1 MLREEKKRGI
11 NIMNE
16 DKQSE
21 RTKRLTD
28 YVKGVKSNLDG
39 KELYDKY
46 REDIENV
53 TPQEAFEIFHSLIE
67 EGVKPDEIL
76 VFLDKTIN
84 VFHKSLLN
92 YRWEKPENSNFL
104 MDLIKENEELVKRTD
119 EIKIL
124 LKEPSLRAK
133 KQNLLP
139 KLTGLQEFDDHYLKK
154 ENILFPYMENAM
166 PKFHGLSIMWAL
178 HDVVR
183 ARIKEA
189 INIVKDSNSTEEQLN
204 KAIADVFFGML
215 GLKKKEELILFPSA
229 SEVLSEDDW
238 HQMYKQSLE
247 YNFPFIEKPDVKI
260 NDEETEIFES
270 GRFKTETGELDFRD
284 ILMIFNA
291 LPVDLTFVDENNKV
305 KFFTRPKDRIFPRS
319 PAIIGRDVN
328 NCHPPASVH
337 IVEEIIESFRSG
349 KENFAKFWINVKD
362 KMILIQYFALRD
374 NDGIYRGTLEVSQDI
389 TEIRQLD
396 GERRLLRWNE

>member
-1 MLREEKKRGI
+1 
-11 NIMNE
+11 MNR
-16 DKQSE
+16 KNQSSE
-21 RTKRLTD
+21 RIKRLKD
-28 YVKGVKSNLDG
+28 YVGGLRSNLDG
-39 KELYDKY
+39 KKLYAEYK
-46 REDIENV
+46 EDIENV
-53 TPQEAFEIFHSLIE
+53 TPQEAFEIFHGLIE

-76 VFLDKTIN
+76 IFLDKAIN
-84 VFHKSLLN
+84 VFHKSLFN
-92 YRWEKPENSNFL
+92 HRWEKPKNNNFL
-104 MDLIKENEELVKRTD
+104 MDLIKENEGLVKKTD

-124 LKEPSLRAK
+124 LKESDLQTK
-133 KQNLLP
+133 KQNLFP
-139 KLTGLQEFDDHYLKK
+139 KIAELREFDAHYLKK

-183 ARIKEA
+183 ARIKKA
-189 INIVKDSNSTEEQLN
+189 IDIVKDDNSTEEQLN

-247 YNFPFIEKPDVKI
+247 YDFPFIEKPDAKI
-260 NDEETEIFES
+260 ADDETKIFE
-270 GRFKTETGELDFRD
+270 GGKFKTETGELDFED

-328 NCHPPASVH
+328 NCHPPSSVH

-349 KENFAKFWINVKD
+349 KEDSAKFWINVKD

-374 NDGIYRGTLEVSQDI
+374 NEGTYRGTLEVSQDI
-389 TEIRQLD
+389 TAIRQLE
-396 GERRLLRWNE
+396 GERRLLKWNEGEL

>member
-1 MLREEKKRGI
+1 
-11 NIMNE
+11 MNR
-16 DKQSE
+16 KNQSSE
-21 RTKRLTD
+21 RIKRLKD
-28 YVKGVKSNLDG
+28 YVGGLRSNLDG
-39 KELYDKY
+39 KKLYAEYK
-46 REDIENV
+46 EDIENV
-53 TPQEAFEIFHSLIE
+53 TPQEAFEIFHGLIE
-67 EGVKPDEIL
+67 EGIKPDEIL
-76 VFLDKTIN
+76 VFLDKAIN
-84 VFHKSLLN
+84 VFHKSLFN
-92 YRWEKPENSNFL
+92 HRWEKPKNNNFL
-104 MDLIKENEELVKRTD
+104 MDLIKENEGLVKKTD

-124 LKEPSLRAK
+124 LKEPDLQTK
-133 KQNLLP
+133 KQNLFP
-139 KLTGLQEFDDHYLKK
+139 KIAKLQEFDAHYLKK

-183 ARIKEA
+183 ARIKKA
-189 INIVKDSNSTEEQLN
+189 IDIVKDDNSTEEQLN

-229 SEVLSEDDW
+229 SEVLSKDDW

-247 YNFPFIEKPDVKI
+247 YDFPFIEKPDAKI
-260 NDEETEIFES
+260 ADDETKIFE
-270 GRFKTETGELDFRD
+270 GGKFKTETGELDFED

-328 NCHPPASVH
+328 NCHPPSSVH

-349 KENFAKFWINVKD
+349 KEDSAKFWINVKD

-374 NDGIYRGTLEVSQDI
+374 NEGTYRGTLEVSQDI
-389 TEIRQLD
+389 TEIRQLE
-396 GERRLLRWNE
+396 GERRLLKWNEGEL